1 MKKIL
6 TILVD
11 GFEETEALFPID
23 LMRRVGIEVLIST
36 PQDTLEVVSSHG
48 VKIIVEKK
56 LTEINFDEFDGV
68 FLPGGPG
75 TKKYYEYD
83 LIKEIVVKMFNDKKL
98 VSAICAAPSYL
109 AKIGVLKGLNATAYT
124 GFEKYILENGGS
136 ANNFPVIV
144 DENVI
149 TGRSVAASKDFGLEI
164 VKYLLGNEI
173 SNKLKIEIIN
183 Y

>member
-6 TILVD
+6 AILVD

-23 LMRRVGIEVLIST
+23 LMRRSGIEVLIVT
-36 PQDTLEVVSSHG
+36 PQDSLDIVSSHG
-48 VKIIVEKK
+48 IKISGEKK
-56 LTEINFDEFDGV
+56 LVEINYDEFDGV

-75 TKKYYEYD
+75 TKKYYDYSI
-83 LIKEIVVKMFNDKKL
+83 IKDIVLKMFHDKKL

-109 AKIGVLKGLNATAYT
+109 AKIGVLDGMNATTYP
-124 GFEKYILENGGS
+124 GYEKYILENGGS
-136 ANNFPVIV
+136 VNNFPVIV
-144 DENVI
+144 DKNVI
-149 TGRSVAASKDFGLEI
+149 TGRSVAASKDLWLEI

-173 SNKLKIEIIN
+173 HDKLKIEIVN